1 MKHSKIALAL
11 AAVLMANISYASEVR
26 TDGIEVTATR
36 VQRDLLEVPV
46 SVSVVDEKEISK
58 KAVSTIGDLLE
69 DVPGVSVNNDGS
81 QGLKRIGIR
90 GENAYRTL
98 ILVDGQRISE
108 QKSMSGSPML
118 IDPASVERIEVIKGP
133 NSVLYGSDAIGGV
146 VNIITKK
153 NSKEKFSANVA
164 AGYDGSG
171 NAYRESGSVSGKV
184 DGLGYR
190 FGAANTESG
199 NLRVPHETIENTGFR
214 QKAFDGLLS
223 YDFTDKITAGI
234 NGDYFDS
241 NINSSTDDLSD
252 YDEFYVK
259 IPVWKRSKVNI
270 FADMHDLTDNLV
282 HLRLDA
288 YTQRNQKIMT
298 NHFKMS
304 EIENKVTH
312 QVQGPM
318 TVHMETTTKS
328 QVGMDIEAKNSIITN
343 GVTLQ
348 SEWQLGQSNY
358 LTAGAGFENDSFTSV
373 TSTKGDLNLSMN
385 RSVYVYDSS
394 TGDTTQR
401 SINLDMN
408 MDMADSVTTL
418 SGGQRTVYGYL
429 SDEIE
434 LTDALNANLGA
445 RYTKVDTNCD
455 LNSKYDALKNA
466 VSFADTG
473 DSTNNRTVFNAG
485 LVYSITDDT
494 TARFSFGQGFRA
506 PILQERYFTTSMGG
520 GTVKGNENLKAET
533 SNSYELGIRHSS
545 KGFFADAAVFLTKSK
560 NYISTKDVNEGDDTV
575 KQYFNVASAKTF
587 GAEVTVSYEI
597 IDRLTPYTSV
607 TYMRRKFDE
616 DSPILRATYDSDTPS
631 LMARAG
637 IRYEYEF
644 SVFTLTTD
652 AYARAQSDRDY
663 TYVTEDKVAHSHH
676 GGFTTANFEV
686 GALFGEKR
694 QYQISAGWL
703 NMLNKRYYT
712 TDAIAE
718 PGSHGFVT
726 VQAKF

>member
-1 MKHSKIALAL
+1 MKYSKIALAI
-11 AAVLMANISYASEVR
+11 ATVLLTNMSNASEVK
-26 TDGIEVTATR
+26 TKGIDVTATR

-98 ILVDGQRISE
+98 ILIDGQRITE
-108 QKSMSGSPML
+108 QKSMSGTPML

-153 NSKEKFSANVA
+153 NSKDKFSANVSS
-164 AGYDGSG
+164 GYDGSG

-184 DGLGYR
+184 EGLGYR
-190 FGAANTESG
+190 FGAANSESG
-199 NLRVPHETIENTGFR
+199 NLRVPHETVKNTGFR

-234 NGDYFDS
+234 KGDYFDS
-241 NINSSTDDLSD
+241 NINSSTDDLSN

-270 FADMHDLTDNLV
+270 FADMHDLSEKLV

-298 NHFKMS
+298 NHFKMTDVKNEVS
-304 EIENKVTH
+304 H
-312 QVQGPM
+312 QVTGPL
-318 TVHMETTTKS
+318 TVHMETSTKS
-328 QVGMDIEAKNSIITN
+328 QVGMDIDAKNNIITN

-348 SEWQLGQSNY
+348 SEWQLGQRNY

-373 TSTKGDLNLSMN
+373 TNTKGNLNLSVNGTGYRYNSTSGATNPMN
-385 RSVYVYDSS
+385 VNVNRN
-394 TGDTTQR
+394 
-401 SINLDMN
+401 I
-408 MDMADSVTTL
+408 DMANSVTTL

-455 LNSKYDALKNA
+455 LNSKYDALNNN

-560 NYISTKDVNEGDDTV
+560 NYISTKDVNEGDDTIQ
-575 KQYFNVASAKTF
+575 QYFNVASAKTF
-587 GAEVTVSYEI
+587 GAEVTVSYELF
-597 IDRLTPYTSV
+597 DRVTPYTSV
-607 TYMRRKFDE
+607 TYMRRRFDE
-616 DSPILRATYDSDTPS
+616 NSPILKSTYDSDTPS

-637 IRYEYEF
+637 VRYEHEF
-644 SVFTLTTD
+644 SLFTLTTD
-652 AYARAQSDRDY
+652 AYARGQSKRDY
-663 TYVTEDKVAHSHH
+663 TYVSKENVAHSHH
-676 GGFTTANFEV
+676 GGFTTANFEIC
-686 GALFGEKR
+686 AIFGENR

-703 NMLNKRYYT
+703 NILNKRYYT

-726 VQAKF
+726 MQAKF

>member
-1 MKHSKIALAL
+1 MKYSKIALAI
-11 AAVLMANISYASEVR
+11 ATVLLTNMSNASEVK
-26 TDGIEVTATR
+26 TKGIDVTATR

-98 ILVDGQRISE
+98 ILIDGQRITE
-108 QKSMSGSPML
+108 QKSMSGTPML

-153 NSKEKFSANVA
+153 NSKDKFSANVSS
-164 AGYDGSG
+164 GYDGSG

-184 DGLGYR
+184 EGLGYR
-190 FGAANTESG
+190 FGAANSESG
-199 NLRVPHETIENTGFR
+199 NLRVPHETVKNTGFR

-234 NGDYFDS
+234 KGDYFDS
-241 NINSSTDDLSD
+241 NINSSTDDLSN

-270 FADMHDLTDNLV
+270 FADMHDLSEKLV

-298 NHFKMS
+298 NHFKTT
-304 EIENKVTH
+304 NVT
-312 QVQGPM
+312 QMGPI
-318 TVHMETTTKS
+318 TRIS
-328 QVGMDIEAKNSIITN
+328 QVGMDIDAKNNIITN

-373 TSTKGDLNLSMN
+373 TNTKGHMNLSINTM
-385 RSVYVYDSS
+385 
-394 TGDTTQR
+394 TQ
-401 SINLDMN
+401 S
-408 MDMADSVTTL
+408 MDIANSVTTL

-455 LNSKYDALKNA
+455 LNSKYDALLNN

-560 NYISTKDVNEGDDTV
+560 NYISTKDVNEGDDTIQ
-575 KQYFNVASAKTF
+575 QYFNVASAKTF
-587 GAEVTVSYEI
+587 GAEVTVSYELF
-597 IDRLTPYTSV
+597 DSVTPYTSV
-607 TYMRRKFDE
+607 TYMRRRFDE
-616 DSPILRATYDSDTPS
+616 NSPILKSTYDSDTPS

-637 IRYEYEF
+637 VRYEHEF
-644 SVFTLTTD
+644 SLFTLTTD
-652 AYARAQSDRDY
+652 AYARGQSKRDY
-663 TYVTEDKVAHSHH
+663 TYVSNENVAHSHQ
-676 GGFTTANFEV
+676 GGFTTANFEIC
-686 GALFGEKR
+686 AIFGENR

-703 NMLNKRYYT
+703 NILNKRYYT

-726 VQAKF
+726 MQAKF